1 MLSVDPNLP
10 PQALF
15 TISNAELT
23 AWLLFQLALTVAL
36 IDFFFFNIHTIPTH
50 LRDLH
55 GYGLRVLHR
64 LLAASSDYFDWWTAG
79 QCSLNNPML
88 LPQCHLFLFSS
99 FMDKIAKDMKL
110 GMHAIDMES
119 PAFINI
125 MVVNDKHVCF
135 AEKTSWKVLFTDLLW
150 DKKKYCSFTEKV
162 RLKRQ
167 ANRVIIRT
175 TDALFL

>member
-23 AWLLFQLALTVAL
+23 WLLFQLALTVTL
-36 IDFFFFNIHTIPTH
+36 VEFFSFTSIRYQLPTH

-64 LLAASSDYFDWWTAG
+64 LLAATSSDYFDWWTAG
-79 QCSLNNPML
+79 QYWLNNPML

-99 FMDKIAKDMKL
+99 WINKIAKDV
-110 GMHAIDMES
+110 GHTNVIDMES
-119 PAFINI
+119 PAFIDI
-125 MVVNDKHVCF
+125 MVINNDKIIELCCCHTICF
-135 AEKTSWKVLFTDLLW
+135 YL
-150 DKKKYCSFTEKV
+150 
-162 RLKRQ
+162 
-167 ANRVIIRT
+167 
-175 TDALFL
+175 

>member
-99 FMDKIAKDMKL
+99 WINKIAKDV
-110 GMHAIDMES
+110 GHTNVIDMES
-119 PAFINI
+119 PAFIDI
-125 MVVNDKHVCF
+125 MVINNDKIIELSVAAIQF
-135 AEKTSWKVLFTDLLW
+135 AFIFS
-150 DKKKYCSFTEKV
+150 
-162 RLKRQ
+162 
-167 ANRVIIRT
+167 
-175 TDALFL
+175 